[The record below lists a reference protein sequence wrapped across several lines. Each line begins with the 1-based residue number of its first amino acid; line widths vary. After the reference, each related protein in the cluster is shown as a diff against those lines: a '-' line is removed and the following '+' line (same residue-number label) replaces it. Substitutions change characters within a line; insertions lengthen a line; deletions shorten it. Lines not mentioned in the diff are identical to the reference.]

1 MNMGIRL
8 IPRRNEQVKDKYAT
22 ADDFRKLLAEDMT
35 NLYLLAFLLTGS
47 HEKAE
52 QCFVSGIEDCARGSA
67 VFQQWARSW
76 ARRIIIQNA
85 IRMIAP
91 RPRFQNELAHEF
103 PSAVARNERKLDQDA
118 AWDGVLALGNF
129 ERFVFVIS
137 VLEGYEDRECAA
149 LLGCTVLEVDQARV
163 QASQQIADLGRTSVQ
178 PVDELSRMAV
188 G

>member
-1 MNMGIRL
+1 M
-8 IPRRNEQVKDKYAT
+8 V
-22 ADDFRKLLAEDMT
+22 
-35 NLYLLAFLLTGS
+35 
-47 HEKAE
+47 
-52 QCFVSGIEDCARGSA
+52 
-67 VFQQWARSW
+67 
-76 ARRIIIQNA
+76 
-85 IRMIAP
+85 AP
-91 RPRFQNELAHEF
+91 RPCFQDELAHEF
-103 PSAVARNERKLDQDA
+103 PSAAARNERKLDQDA

-163 QASQQIADLGRTSVQ
+163 QASQQIADLGRTSAQ

>member
-1 MNMGIRL
+1 MSIGL
-8 IPRRNEQVKDKYAT
+8 IPRHSKEVKGEYAT
-22 ADDFRKLLAEDMT
+22 ADDFRKLFTEEMT
-35 NLYLLAFLLTGS
+35 SLYLLAFLLTAS
-47 HEKAE
+47 HEKAK
-52 QCFVSGIEDCARGSA
+52 QCFVSGIEDCAQGSA

-91 RPRFQNELAHEF
+91 RPGFQNELTHQS
-103 PSAVARNERKLDQDA
+103 PSAIVHSERKLDQDA
-118 AWDGVLALGNF
+118 VWNGVLALGNF